1 MTSRGRLRGG
11 LVGLGLIVVVGTA
24 GYVVLEGAD
33 PFDSLFMV
41 MITISTVGFA
51 EQFPLSRAGQA
62 FTIFLMVGGV
72 GLGLYTAGAVIEQA
86 FVYGATRRRHR
97 VIQRIKQ
104 MEDHVVL
111 CGFGR
116 VGRGT
121 WESLRRRDRDVV
133 VIESDPDRAEKASAM
148 GVRVVEGDATDNT
161 VLAQAGIEKAAA
173 LISCVT
179 DDADNLVVVL
189 SARSMVPGLHIVSRV
204 SDTAW
209 EPKLRMAGAD
219 RVVAPQAVGSERLA
233 AMATEQTISDVFDV
247 VVGGEGDRVHRG
259 RGGGGHRQ
267 PGGRKEHP
275 PVGNTGE
282 YRSDDP
288 GSGGP
293 EPFGSGRTQPRP
305 GPGGRSGVDRGGDG
319 RPGGQGDQDGQTIR
333 MSYPQRLLTSRW
345 ETG

>member
-1 MTSRGRLRGG
+1 MTSRRRLRAG
-11 LVGLGLIVVVGTA
+11 LVGITLIIVVGTA
-24 GYVVLEGAD
+24 GYMALEGAD

-41 MITISTVGFA
+41 MITISTVGFG

-62 FTIFLMVGGV
+62 FTIFLMVAGI
-72 GLGLYTAGAVIEQA
+72 GLGLYTAGAVLEQA
-86 FVYGATRRRHR
+86 FVYGVSRRRHR
-97 VIQRIKQ
+97 LMQRIKQ
-104 MEDHVVL
+104 MENHVVL

-133 VIESDPDRAEKASAM
+133 VIESDPDRAERASAM

-189 SARSMVPGLHIVSRV
+189 SARSMAPGLHIVSRV

-247 VVGGEGDRVHRG
+247 VVGGRAIEFTVEEVVVGIDSPVVG
-259 RGGGGHRQ
+259 KSIRQ
-267 PGGRKEHP
+267 SGIRE
-275 PVGNTGE
+275 NTGAMILAVE
-282 YRSDDP
+282 DPTRSALTAPNPDQVLGAEAALIVVGTAD
-288 GSGGP
+288 
-293 EPFGSGRTQPRP
+293 Q
-305 GPGGRSGVDRGGDG
+305 VDRA
-319 RPGGQGDQDGQTIR
+319 IR
-333 MSYPQRLLTSRW
+333 LISPS
-345 ETG
+345 G